1 MKMSEECKVIDD
13 VSLKERY
20 MSYYET
26 SRWWTKKPC
35 TDIPFE
41 EEEEEEEDILRKN
54 PCTVDVVLCSRVFV
68 KSRLCPTH
76 TVSSTITKIIII

>member
-20 MSYYET
+20 MSYYGT
-26 SRWWTKKPC
+26 SRIWWTKKPC
-35 TDIPFE
+35 TVHDVLWLPPAVTITAWDIPFE

-54 PCTVDVVLCSRVFV
+54 PSTVDVVLRVA
-68 KSRLCPTH
+68 SL
-76 TVSSTITKIIII
+76 